1 MCVCLIM
8 TCILSPKL
16 TKSNYKFIKNMI
28 CNSKSGESNFMFTEN
43 VPNVLCH
50 SENLNSG
57 QEECK
62 MLRMQL

>member
-1 MCVCLIM
+1 
-8 TCILSPKL
+8 
-16 TKSNYKFIKNMI
+16 MI